1 MSMRLSIGG
10 RISQIRG
17 RAVSFPHPFYF
28 LRHGETTWNASGMTQ
43 GQMNSPLSE
52 RGKAQAE
59 AAGAALKDQPIE
71 RIIASPLDRA
81 RHTAEAVARAK
92 GMEVET
98 DPALME
104 CHLGDHQG
112 KPHGPFLR
120 MYFDDAYDPPNGE
133 TFTQFRDRVWAA
145 MAAAVA
151 RGPNTLIVAHG
162 GLWIAARTHVSMTP
176 DLARMPNALPLKVT
190 PKAGHWDHQIMGGIT
205 PDTPTRAF

>member
-1 MSMRLSIGG
+1 MPF
-10 RISQIRG
+10 
-17 RAVSFPHPFYF
+17 AHPFYF
-28 LRHGETTWNASGMTQ
+28 LRHGETTWNAAHMTQ

-52 RGKAQAE
+52 RGRAQAE
-59 AAGAALKDQPIE
+59 AAAEALKDEPIE

-98 DPALME
+98 DPNLME

-120 MYFDDAYDPPNGE
+120 MFFDDAYIPPNGE
-133 TFTQFRDRVWAA
+133 TFTQFRDRVWDA
-145 MAAAVA
+145 MIVAVS

-162 GLWIAARTHVSMTP
+162 GLWIAARTHVTQNP
-176 DLARMPNALPLKVT
+176 DMDRMPNALPLKVS
-190 PKAGHWDHQIMGGIT
+190 PRDGHWDHEICGGVT
-205 PDTPTRAF
+205 PAAPTNAY